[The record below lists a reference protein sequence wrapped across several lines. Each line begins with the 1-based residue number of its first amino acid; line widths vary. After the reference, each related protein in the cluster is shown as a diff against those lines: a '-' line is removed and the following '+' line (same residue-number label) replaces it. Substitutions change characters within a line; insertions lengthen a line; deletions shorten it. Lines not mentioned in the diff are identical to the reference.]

1 MSWSIGYDNNWNRD
15 IGYGVPAICDYP
27 GCDKK
32 IDRGLSYVCGGDA
45 YGGEWGCGLF
55 FCSEHQEYSSKGIML
70 CEKCNKNKG
79 PFEPKPDIAEWIKH
93 KLTDES
99 WREWRLEHSDWVIEN
114 QKIFEE
120 LK

>member
-1 MSWSIGYDNNWNRD
+1 
-15 IGYGVPAICDYP
+15 
-27 GCDKK
+27 
-32 IDRGLSYVCGGDA
+32 
-45 YGGEWGCGLF
+45 
-55 FCSEHQEYSSKGIML
+55 ML
-70 CEKCNKNKG
+70 CEKCNKNKE

-114 QKIFEE
+114 QKILEE